1 MVQWKNRIVDQGV
14 RPASEFLANPKNWR
28 THPERQRAAV
38 EGSLNELG
46 WIDTVIVNRR
56 TGFLVDGHERLWQAL
71 KAGEDTPVPFI
82 EVDLSP
88 EEEALALTIL
98 DPIAGMAT
106 ADRNK
111 LDELMQEIQT
121 GEEGLMSMLS
131 ELAEQEGIGFTADE
145 YADLDDENE
154 SLEGY
159 QETNILITVPVKD
172 LEYITEWLANGEV
185 KTAPGLGKGV
195 MRRCGLL

>member
-1 MVQWKNRIVDQGV
+1 MAQWKNRIVDQGV

-28 THPERQRAAV
+28 THPQAQRAAV

-88 EEEALALTIL
+88 EEEALALAVL

-121 GEEGLMSMLS
+121 GEDGLMSMLS